1 MFDISIYK
9 CDSYEY
15 DEVKHIAGVWRKY
28 EATEKGSGN

>member
-1 MFDISIYK
+1 MTS
-9 CDSYEY
+9 Y